1 VRGTGLVY
9 FPDPP
14 AGVRPVRCRS
24 LKIMA
29 ADLGSTS
36 ELLTVA
42 EAARMLRISATGMRR
57 LQQERTVP
65 FIRIRKA
72 VRFLRRDL
80 IAYLERQ
87 RVTSVVD

>member
-1 VRGTGLVY
+1 
-9 FPDPP
+9 
-14 AGVRPVRCRS
+14 
-24 LKIMA
+24 MA